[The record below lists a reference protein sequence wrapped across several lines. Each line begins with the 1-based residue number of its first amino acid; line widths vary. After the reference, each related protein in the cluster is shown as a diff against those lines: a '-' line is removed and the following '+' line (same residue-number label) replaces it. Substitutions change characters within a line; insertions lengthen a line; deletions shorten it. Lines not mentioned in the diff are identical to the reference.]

1 MATYTVE
8 QIYDYLRFGECG
20 NFVQFQC
27 KQRTVTI
34 RRLTRGIDTM
44 PTCLIGFRGQPE
56 RPQLGVVGQ
65 TPQQERGLHLL
76 GLPRILR

>member
-34 RRLTRGIDTM
+34 RRLTRVSTPW
-44 PTCLIGFRGQPE
+44 PTALLRAME
-56 RPQLGVVGQ
+56 SREKKSAVRVG
-65 TPQQERGLHLL
+65 TAD
-76 GLPRILR
+76 

>member
-44 PTCLIGFRGQPE
+44 PTCLITGDGE
-56 RPQLGVVGQ
+56 
-65 TPQQERGLHLL
+65 
-76 GLPRILR
+76 PRE

>member
-34 RRLTRGIDTM
+34 RRLTTWADNADRARK
-44 PTCLIGFRGQPE
+44 LAE
-56 RPQLGVVGQ
+56 QLRSTGYSVDVWQHTKDGAQ
-65 TPQQERGLHLL
+65 KTD
-76 GLPRILR
+76 I